1 MGSIGKPFCHLADRA
16 YTALSQFKVIISS
29 RSKKCHGIM
38 TNRAYSV
45 YAIAK
50 LGYFSSLLFWK
61 SLNSPYWWCRFSII
75 GLCSIISWGFQKIE
89 AWRCTLQPLGPYR
102 KLLISVCF
110 YFILSLP
117 PWASAGMFSGGAKYF
132 LGWGKIL
139 NSWHRDWR
147 KCWK

>member
-50 LGYFSSLLFWK
+50 LGYFSSLLK
-61 SLNSPYWWCRFSII
+61 VVELTVLVVSIQYNR
-75 GLCSIISWGFQKIE
+75 L
-89 AWRCTLQPLGPYR
+89 
-102 KLLISVCF
+102 
-110 YFILSLP
+110 
-117 PWASAGMFSGGAKYF
+117 M
-132 LGWGKIL
+132 
-139 NSWHRDWR
+139 
-147 KCWK
+147 